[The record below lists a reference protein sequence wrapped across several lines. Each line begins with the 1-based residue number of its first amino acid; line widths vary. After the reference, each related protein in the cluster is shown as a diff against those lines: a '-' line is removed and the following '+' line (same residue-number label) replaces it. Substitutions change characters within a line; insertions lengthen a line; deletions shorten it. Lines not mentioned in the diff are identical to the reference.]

1 MKLHNYLS
9 KIEQEFTSLTDD
21 FLDSVAET
29 GQKHAQNTSSFK
41 YHTNT
46 GLKGNIN
53 IIKNGHFARTVL
65 ANKDYAYYLEYG
77 NNQKGPYIYP
87 VRAKAL
93 HFWINGKEIFAKR
106 VRSHA
111 GYYFMRHAKDFAISQ
126 ADKLLKSAFKKLI

>member
-1 MKLHNYLS
+1 MKLFQVLDKLDFDN
-9 KIEQEFTSLTDD
+9 KVEKSLDD
-21 FLDSVAET
+21 ISEI
-29 GQKHAQNTSSFK
+29 AQNHAKSTNSFRYHTSS
-41 YHTNT
+41 
-46 GLKGNIN
+46 GLQGNIN

-106 VRSHA
+106 VRSHE
-111 GYYFMRHAKDFAISQ
+111 GYFFMKKAKEFATNKIIDVIKQ
-126 ADKLLKSAFKKLI
+126 HFKSIL